1 MLTVN
6 LEWKLNLSVPLA
18 QLQKSV
24 IDVVPFRR
32 CKLHSGGESMYIMY
46 CRLCFPVWFPEEGRH
61 NSTTRLALLQES
73 NWLDE
78 KTLAVIIELTMF
90 NSDANL
96 FCSISVVFELSYF
109 GIIRPTLSV
118 HSFSVPIFHQQTKGQ
133 QLFFLAAVAFLL
145 VYIADGLYSVV
156 QGKKYTKNISRTI
169 SFILKSAFFLLVP
182 FQVFKFKMGA
192 DIVHFFLLYPNNFIP
207 FHAVSHLDQNLR
219 NTLGFLAF
227 LAVLKTL
234 KYSQLFCEM
243 RLAQRSILAA
253 ISSMAFVVVVY
264 FFIFMAFGY
273 LVFGSV
279 FWSVERPKEVTPIFA
294 TMCPTGR
301 LRGEF
306 SDFWASRK
314 EK

>member
-1 MLTVN
+1 NDTFL
-6 LEWKLNLSVPLA
+6 PLIHNDIQPSFLA
-18 QLQKSV
+18 DSSSKIIGLPRMRQVRAKGTEKTC
-24 IDVVPFRR
+24 FY
-32 CKLHSGGESMYIMY
+32 LHSFVNKFVISKSHCLCKYGRDIEEKGDYAGTWTEVANRSFSKDTSSYHGFTYQPNRTPWTYFSYGDLHTYGPGGYTFY
-46 CRLCFPVWFPEEGRH
+46 FFPEEGRH

-169 SFILKSAFFLLVP
+169 SFILKLAFFLLVP
-182 FQVFKFKMGA
+182 FQV
-192 DIVHFFLLYPNNFIP
+192 
-207 FHAVSHLDQNLR
+207 
-219 NTLGFLAF
+219 
-227 LAVLKTL
+227 
-234 KYSQLFCEM
+234 
-243 RLAQRSILAA
+243 
-253 ISSMAFVVVVY
+253 
-264 FFIFMAFGY
+264 
-273 LVFGSV
+273 
-279 FWSVERPKEVTPIFA
+279 
-294 TMCPTGR
+294 
-301 LRGEF
+301 
-306 SDFWASRK
+306 
-314 EK
+314 